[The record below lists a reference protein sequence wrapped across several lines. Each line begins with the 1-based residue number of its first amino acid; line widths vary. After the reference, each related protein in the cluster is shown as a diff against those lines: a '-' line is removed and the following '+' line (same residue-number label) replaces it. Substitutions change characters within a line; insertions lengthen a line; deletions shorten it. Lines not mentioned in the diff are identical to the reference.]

1 MGINKTISRRSVVK
15 GFAGLAL
22 TTSLVGCSKGSPT
35 TKTTSKP
42 KATIAQGTQGKLIIV
57 NKNAGGSAAWSPDG
71 QRIASIDSNNNII
84 IWEVASGKTLLTYTG
99 HTGGAELIAWSPDGK
114 RIVST
119 GAYDSTGT
127 PLIHIWD
134 TSTGKLLR
142 PYTRPDN
149 NITGA
154 EPLSAIGWSPDGNY
168 IASSMV
174 DVQVWSP
181 DTGDLV
187 YERIVNDP
195 TSNSVFWL
203 NWSPDSKR
211 LSATTR
217 DGANDN
223 AFTWDALT
231 GNNQIGYQIQLAGQ
245 LVWSPDGSKLVS
257 DSKRGLDIWDA
268 VSGQNLHSE
277 SDATLITQ
285 VAWSPDGKLIASGGE
300 DNQIRLWEPLT
311 GHTVYTYKGH
321 LATSTVNS
329 SITSIAWSPDSSMIA
344 SVDDDNVV
352 QVWRTR

>member
-1 MGINKTISRRSVVK
+1 MK
-15 GFAGLAL
+15 GFAGLTLA
-22 TTSLVGCSKGSPT
+22 TGLVGCSQGSPT
-35 TKTTSKP
+35 TQTTITPTASSP
-42 KATIAQGTQGKLIIV
+42 QGTQGKLAIV
-57 NKNAGGSAAWSPDG
+57 NKNASGPAVWSPDG
-71 QRIASIDSNNNII
+71 QRIASIDSNHNIT
-84 IWEVASGKTLLTYTG
+84 IWEVTSGKTLLTYTG
-99 HTGGAELIAWSPDGK
+99 HTGGAEMIAWSPDGK
-114 RIVST
+114 RIVSV
-119 GAYDSTGT
+119 GSYDGTNT
-127 PLIHIWD
+127 PLIQIWD
-134 TSTGKLLR
+134 TNTGELLR

-149 NITGA
+149 NITGTYQG
-154 EPLSAIGWSPDGNY
+154 SAIGWSPDGHY

-181 DTGDLV
+181 DTGNLI

-211 LSATTR
+211 LSAITR

-231 GNNQIGYQIQLAGQ
+231 GNNQIGYQIQLAEQ

-257 DSKRGLDIWDA
+257 SSKRGLDIWDA

-285 VAWSPDGKLIASGGE
+285 VAWSPDGKLIASGGV
-300 DNQIRLWEPLT
+300 DNLVRLWEPLT
-311 GHTVYTYKGH
+311 GHTAYTYKGH

-344 SVDDDNVV
+344 SVDDDNAV